1 MVLRSLSME
10 TNNREETP
18 KKTGCPVDLRADV
31 GLGDPYLQA
40 HHDSGEK
47 ERTEAW
53 KSHKLRE
60 EPRPLAWFQ
69 CFGLRV
75 RNFTGQP
82 LIRLRISTLKFVQK
96 Y

>member
-1 MVLRSLSME
+1 MVLCSLPMK

-18 KKTGCPVDLRADV
+18 KKTGCPVDPRADM
-31 GLGDPYLQA
+31 GLGDPYTQA

-47 ERTEAW
+47 ERTEAC

-60 EPRPLAWFQ
+60 ELRPLAWFQ
-69 CFGLRV
+69 CFALRV

-82 LIRLRISTLKFVQK
+82 FIRLRTRTLKFVQK